1 MLLRFLTTLPLIL
14 LSPVLA
20 LLPWLLLLATDVAFK
35 VLGRRRAPNDRAPR
49 THAASVVIPNWN
61 GRDLLE
67 KYIPSVVAAMQ
78 GHPDNEIIVVDNA
91 SADGSVALLAAKFP
105 QVRVIS
111 LPRNLGFGG
120 GSNTGFQHAKNDI
133 VVLLNSDMQVEPDFL
148 APLLAGFNH
157 PSVFAVSCQ
166 IFFPDAAKH
175 REETGLTQGWWEN
188 GGLRVTHRNDPQVD
202 RAFPCFYP
210 GGGSGAYDR
219 AKFLELGGFDDL
231 FHPFY
236 VEDTD
241 LGMSAWKRGWRVF
254 YEPRSR
260 VWHQHRAT
268 IGKKFSRRF
277 IDSTV
282 QKNLLLFC
290 WKNIHEPARFTA
302 HIFFSWAGALL
313 GVALGDSME
322 RPGCLAL
329 WKAFLQLPGAMAA
342 RWRAR
347 SLAVISDT
355 EAFRRPMAGYF
366 RDRFL
371 IDPKSPVPA
380 RPRVL
385 FLSPYPI
392 CPPHHGGAV
401 FMGQTCRELAKLV
414 DLSLLVMV
422 DQDKEIA
429 PHAELAAVCRSAH
442 YYVRP
447 QQNVH
452 SFGTLDPHAVHEFGQ
467 RDAEWMIQR
476 EIYLREID
484 VVQHEYLQL
493 AQYRG
498 EYRNIA
504 QFLFEHDV
512 YFQSVGTIL
521 PQIRGLYAQLAA
533 RYEYLRSLRYELRM
547 LPLFDGVQYCS
558 KVNAEFVYD
567 HAPALR
573 ATGRDDLRSGVT
585 VSEYVPVLAG
595 RKPYTMLFLGSFRH
609 APNKDALYWLVN
621 HSLPLILAAEPRAR
635 LTVIGSDPPPR
646 YSLPDF
652 GDAVDLRGYADDIMT
667 PLAEHAVFVCPI
679 LSGSGIRVKLMESF
693 ACGIPVVSTRIGA
706 EGLAETDG
714 DLCRL
719 ADTPEEFAK
728 AVIDL
733 FVEPEKATAMA
744 DRARREIEANWD
756 MPKRTGNLVV
766 AYRATLAAKRA
777 GAEGSS
783 SSR

>member
-1 MLLRFLTTLPLIL
+1 MFLRFLTTLPLIL
-14 LSPVLA
+14 ISPVLA
-20 LLPWLLLLATDVAFK
+20 LLPWLVLLATDGAFK
-35 VLGRRRAPNDRAPR
+35 LLGRRRPPSDHAPR

-61 GRDLLE
+61 GRDLLD
-67 KYIPSVVAAMQ
+67 KYIPSVVAAMK

-91 SADGSVALLAAKFP
+91 STDDSVALLAANFP
-105 QVRVIS
+105 QVRVIP

-120 GSNTGFQHAKNDI
+120 GSNTGFEHAKNDI

-188 GGLRVTHRNDPQVD
+188 GGLRVTHRNDPRID

-219 AKFLELGGFDDL
+219 AKFLELGGFDHL

-236 VEDTD
+236 LEDTD
-241 LGMSAWKRGWRVF
+241 IGMQAWKRGWRVF

-268 IGKKFSRRF
+268 IWKKFSRRF

-282 QKNLLLFC
+282 QKNLLLFS
-290 WKNIHEPARFTA
+290 WKNIHEPGRFTA
-302 HIFFSWAGALL
+302 HVFFNWAGALL
-313 GVALGDSME
+313 SVAFGDSME

-329 WKAFLQLPGAMAA
+329 WKAFLQLPWAAAA
-342 RWRAR
+342 RWRAH
-347 SLAVISDT
+347 SLAEIPDT
-355 EAFRRPMAGYF
+355 EALRRPMAGYF

-371 IDPKSPVPA
+371 IDPKQPLAAKPC
-380 RPRVL
+380 VL

-414 DLSLLVMV
+414 DLSLVVMV
-422 DQDKEIA
+422 DQDEEIP
-429 PHAELAAVCRSAH
+429 PHAELAAACRSAH

-447 QQNVH
+447 HQTVH
-452 SFGTLDPHAVHEFGQ
+452 SFGTLDPHAVHEFRQ
-467 RDAEWMIQR
+467 RDAEWLIHR

-484 VVQHEYLQL
+484 VVQYEYLQL

-498 EYRNIA
+498 DYRNIA

-512 YFQSVGTIL
+512 YSQSVGTIL
-521 PQIRGLYAQLAA
+521 PQIRGLYARLAA
-533 RYEYLRSLRYELRM
+533 RYEYLRSLRYELLT

-558 KVNAEFVYD
+558 QVNAEFVYD
-567 HAPALR
+567 HQPALLG
-573 ATGRDDLRSGVT
+573 TGRDDLRSGVT
-585 VSEYVPVLAG
+585 VSEYQPVFTG
-595 RKPYTMLFLGSFRH
+595 RKPFTLLFIGSFRH

-621 HSLPLILAAEPRAR
+621 KCMPLILAAEPRAR

-646 YSLPDF
+646 YSLPDL
-652 GDAVDLRGYADDIMT
+652 GDAIDLRGYVDDIMA

-706 EGLAETDG
+706 EGLAEENG
-714 DLCRL
+714 KFCRL
-719 ADTPEEFAK
+719 TDTPEEFAK

-733 FVEPEKATAMA
+733 FAQPEKATAMA
-744 DRARREIEANWD
+744 RRARREIELNWD
-756 MPKRTGNLVV
+756 MPTRTKKLVK
-766 AYRATLAAKRA
+766 AYRETLVTKRA
-777 GAEGSS
+777 QG
-783 SSR
+783 